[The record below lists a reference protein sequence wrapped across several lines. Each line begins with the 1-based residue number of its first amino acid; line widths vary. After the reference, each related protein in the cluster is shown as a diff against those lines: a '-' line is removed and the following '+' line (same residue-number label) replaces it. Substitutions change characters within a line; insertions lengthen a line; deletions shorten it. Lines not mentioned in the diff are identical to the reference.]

1 MHDLHDQA
9 NGQTDEQNLESL
21 LQEDYLQEEYN
32 PDLFYKALRNALTQ
46 LESFKYDQESGGKTV
61 AA

>member
-46 LESFKYDQESGGKTV
+46 LESFKYDQDSAGKTV